1 MSSSLPMSSNLSTL
15 PAGALAVLVAMALW
29 AIALDVIVLLD
40 LYRRPTSQVVLASK
54 WIWVPVILL
63 VEILGAIIYLVAGRR
78 PAVLTDD
85 AAPSKS
91 TSVRTE
97 SVADALYGPRDGADR
112 R

>member
-1 MSSSLPMSSNLSTL
+1 MSSNLPMSSNLSTL
-15 PAGALAVLVAMALW
+15 PAGALAALLALALVT
-29 AIALDVIVLLD
+29 ITLDVIALLD
-40 LYRRPTSQVVLASK
+40 LYRRPTSQVVLANK

-85 AAPSKS
+85 AAPSQS

-97 SVADALYGPRDGADR
+97 NVADALYGPRDGADR